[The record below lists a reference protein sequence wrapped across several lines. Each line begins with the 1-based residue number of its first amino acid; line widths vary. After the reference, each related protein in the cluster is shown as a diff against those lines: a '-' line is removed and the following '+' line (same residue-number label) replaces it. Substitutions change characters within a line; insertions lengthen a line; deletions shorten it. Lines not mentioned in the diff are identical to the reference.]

1 MAWFFTEHIDG
12 KTHSITGEDARHI
25 AKSLRM
31 ARGEELTLCDRQGV
45 EHRCVIKEINPGSVE
60 VDVLENFPCQNEP
73 GVKITLYQAL
83 PKGDKMDFIV
93 QKAVELGVYRIVPVI
108 SSRCVSRP
116 DEKALTKKVQRWQK
130 IAAQAA
136 QQSHRGI
143 IPEVLGALS
152 FQKAVT
158 DAKTSGRSV
167 IFYECGGQP
176 VRKIVR
182 EQDETL
188 AVFIGSEGGFA
199 ASEVQQVLDAGGKA
213 ATLGK
218 RILRAETAPLAALS
232 VLMYITGNFE

>member
-1 MAWFFTEHIDG
+1 MAWFFTDHIDG
-12 KTHSITGEDARHI
+12 NTHRITGEDARHI

-31 ARGEELTLCDRQGV
+31 DYGEELTLCDRQGV
-45 EHRCVIKEINPGSVE
+45 EYRCVIKGVNPDGVD

-73 GVKITLYQAL
+73 DVKITLYQAL
-83 PKGDKMDFIV
+83 PKGDKMDLIV
-93 QKAVELGVYRIVPVI
+93 QKAVELGVHRIVPVL

-116 DEKALTKKVQRWQK
+116 DEKSLAKKVQRWQK

-143 IPEVLGALS
+143 IPEVSGALS
-152 FQKAVT
+152 FKKAVT
-158 DAKTSGRSV
+158 DAQTAGRSV
-167 IFYECGGQP
+167 IFYECGGRP
-176 VRKIVR
+176 VRELEW

-199 ASEVQQVLDAGGKA
+199 STEVQQVLDTGGHA

>member
-1 MAWFFTEHIDG
+1 MSWFFTDSIDG
-12 KTHSITGEDARHI
+12 GIHRITGEDARHI

-45 EHRCVIKEINPGSVE
+45 EHRCVIKDINPDSVD
-60 VDVLENFPCQNEP
+60 VQVLENFPCQNEP
-73 GVKITLYQAL
+73 SVKITLYQAL
-83 PKGDKMDFIV
+83 PKGDKMDLIV

-116 DEKALTKKVQRWQK
+116 DEKSLSKKVQRWQK
-130 IAAQAA
+130 IASQAA
-136 QQSHRGI
+136 QQSHRGV

-152 FQKAVT
+152 FKEAVT
-158 DAKTSGRSV
+158 DAMTSGRSV

-176 VRKIVR
+176 VREIVR
-182 EQDETL
+182 EQAETL

-199 ASEVQQVLDAGGKA
+199 ASEVQQVLDAGGCA

-232 VLMYITGNFE
+232 VLMFVTGNFD